1 VNLYGSLRQA
11 FEDIKPSELT
21 WEDPE
26 ASMVLSD
33 DSDMIKNLGR
43 RQKNVF
49 LEPRENMKC
58 ALPDP
63 VLTKCDEFVGDFNRN
78 SSQDV
83 KNILHDKRWKESEG
97 KLAEVTE
104 RILDT
109 L

>member
-11 FEDIKPSELT
+11 FEDIEPSELT

-33 DSDMIKNLGR
+33 DSDVIKNLGR

-58 ALPDP
+58 ALPDSI
-63 VLTKCDEFVGDFNRN
+63 LTKCDKFVKDFNRN
-78 SSQDV
+78 TSQEIRNVFMIRDGKKV
-83 KNILHDKRWKESEG
+83 RES
-97 KLAEVTE
+97 
-104 RILDT
+104 
-109 L
+109 